1 MWNMCRQVTTGSGEL
16 PSHIGYEAD
25 ERYGRAAAVR
35 KAEAARYASLGSGKA
50 DSGPGRSS
58 HASPARLIITS
69 GASVPSS
76 RDDAMAHAASG
87 DLNRADSAALR
98 AQHAQRVPSIS
109 VVRASDPSGPAADQ
123 SAVSEAL
130 LQHQRQASPSHRHVQ
145 SASLSGQ
152 APAEQAASMRS
163 ETAQTPAEAQVAAAY
178 NQQYGMALPQQHGH
192 ATGSTEQ
199 SHAHLAPAGG
209 QMSGSP
215 FPSRVDSLSGWA
227 RQSEAQKRSN
237 SPQSSTYAGSQP
249 RGSFD
254 FEQGQ
259 YVHRAGDQET

>member
-1 MWNMCRQVTTGSGEL
+1 MRNVCRQVTTGSGEL

-25 ERYGRAAAVR
+25 ERYGRAASVR
-35 KAEAARYASLGSGKA
+35 KAEAPRYALLGSGKA
-50 DSGPGRSS
+50 DSGSGRSM

-109 VVRASDPSGPAADQ
+109 VVRASDPSGPATDQ

-130 LQHQRQASPSHRHVQ
+130 LQHQRQASPRHRHVQ

-163 ETAQTPAEAQVAAAY
+163 ETAQTPAKAQMAAAY

-199 SHAHLAPAGG
+199 SHAHLAPAAG
-209 QMSGSP
+209 QMPGSP

-227 RQSEAQKRSN
+227 RQSEAQQRSN
-237 SPQSSTYAGSQP
+237 SPQCSGYAGSQP

-259 YVHRAGDQET
+259 YVHRVGDQET

>member
-1 MWNMCRQVTTGSGEL
+1 M
-16 PSHIGYEAD
+16 
-25 ERYGRAAAVR
+25 R

-50 DSGPGRSS
+50 DSGPGRSM

-130 LQHQRQASPSHRHVQ
+130 LQHQRQASPPRRHVQ

-152 APAEQAASMRS
+152 APVEQTASMRS
-163 ETAQTPAEAQVAAAY
+163 ETAQTPAEAQMAAAY
-178 NQQYGMALPQQHGH
+178 TQQYGMALPQQHSH

-199 SHAHLAPAGG
+199 SHAHVAPVAGH
-209 QMSGSP
+209 MPGSP

-227 RQSEAQKRSN
+227 RQSEAQQHSS
-237 SPQSSTYAGSQP
+237 SPQSSGYAGSQP

>member
-1 MWNMCRQVTTGSGEL
+1 MWSVCRQVTTGSGEL

-35 KAEAARYASLGSGKA
+35 KAEATRYASLGSGKA
-50 DSGPGRSS
+50 NSGPGRSM

-69 GASVPSS
+69 GASKPSS

-87 DLNRADSAALR
+87 DLNRADSAAPR

-109 VVRASDPSGPAADQ
+109 VVRAPDPSGPAADQ

-130 LQHQRQASPSHRHVQ
+130 LQHQRQASPPHRHVQ

-152 APAEQAASMRS
+152 APAEQAGSMRS
-163 ETAQTPAEAQVAAAY
+163 ETAQTPAEAQMAAAY

-192 ATGSTEQ
+192 ATGSAE
-199 SHAHLAPAGG
+199 HAHLASAAG
-209 QMSGSP
+209 QMPGSP
-215 FPSRVDSLSGWA
+215 FPTRVDSLSGWA
-227 RQSEAQKRSN
+227 RQSEAQQRSN
-237 SPQSSTYAGSQP
+237 SPQSSGYAGSQP